1 MTTRIESSTYENG
14 RRVEIVRHEYTLP
27 DEYNMLARLY
37 SGLANLTTEGKDT
50 AEVTALIE
58 QQLEYIKGYE

>member
-1 MTTRIESSTYENG
+1 MRTGGGWRLCGTNTRW
-14 RRVEIVRHEYTLP
+14 P